1 MNMTAFEHIRFGIEK
16 TLANPAL
23 IFLGLL
29 STTLTVFPEVFL
41 EDHGFLGWGILLILS
56 PILTAGMLYLVH
68 RVHEGD
74 ALSFTPFLHGIR
86 RFTFR
91 ILAIAFLLGVGGIFL
106 LLGILFLNVLLQP
119 FLVNLSAVLL
129 PALIFPLIVLWDV
142 IIVVE
147 DWPLNEALASAVDA
161 GKARY
166 KTLLALIL
174 LSALL
179 SPFSILSTLGDIFAG
194 SPLFAALLHPGA
206 LVVYLIFGS
215 FFTIVFLFAYMSLYR
230 EILRPELP

>member
-1 MNMTAFEHIRFGIEK
+1 MILTAFDHIRYGIHK
-16 TLANPAL
+16 TLANPVL
-23 IFLGLL
+23 LFFGLL

-41 EDHGFLGWGILLILS
+41 EDNGFLGWGILLILS
-56 PILTAGMLYLVH
+56 PILTAGTLFLVH
-68 RVHEGD
+68 RIHEGD
-74 ALSFTPFLHGIR
+74 APSFAPFLLGIR
-86 RFTFR
+86 RFTLR
-91 ILAIAFLLGVGGIFL
+91 ILGITLLLGVGSVL
-106 LLGILFLNVLLQP
+106 LLFGILFLNVLLQP

-142 IIVVE
+142 ITVVE

-179 SPFSILSTLGDIFAG
+179 SPYSILSSFRDIFTE
-194 SPLFAALLHPGA
+194 SPLFSVLLHPGA
-206 LVVYLIFGS
+206 MVVYLILGS
-215 FFTIVFLFAYMSLYR
+215 FFSIVFLFAYLNLYR
-230 EILRPELP
+230 ESLQMELP